1 MRFNN
6 CNLGAQQIPEVES
19 LKILGIKFE
28 RNLNARVKAN
38 FDTLIATVNFMCR
51 NNAIRNLNLIQ
62 KVWTVNTFILSK
74 LWYVSQVIPPGNQHM
89 AQLKTAIGNF
99 IWAGHLYRV
108 DRRQLWLA
116 RKKGGLSLVSIEHK
130 MKALFLK
137 NLMLKKVDGV
147 ITPHPDHL
155 FEMRQQ
161 STGLT
166 RNIKE
171 WAELSESLDTTTL
184 TSTKQLYNEMLQREN
199 LTPRIEGVHWK

>member
-1 MRFNN
+1 MDRQHLF
-6 CNLGAQQIPEVES
+6 
-19 LKILGIKFE
+19 
-28 RNLNARVKAN
+28 
-38 FDTLIATVNFMCR
+38 
-51 NNAIRNLNLIQ
+51 
-62 KVWTVNTFILSK
+62 LSK
-74 LWYVSQVIPPGNQHM
+74 LWYVSQVIR
-89 AQLKTAIGNF
+89 LKTAIGSF
-99 IWAGHLYRV
+99 VLAGHLYRV
-108 DRRQLWLA
+108 DQRQLWLA

-137 NLMLKKVDGV
+137 KIMLKKVDGV

-199 LTPRIEGVHWK
+199 FTPRIEGVVAGLEKSLFQSPSNSMDVGFISGYQQRGSLRHETCPTSDLG